1 MLRTAQNRN
10 LNRAREVSDDEFYTQ
25 LHDIENEARHYKPHF
40 VGKTVLC
47 NCDDPWVSNFFDYF
61 ARNFEFL
68 KLKKLVTTCYKS
80 QRPDIFS
87 RHDSEKAIYLE
98 YAGDIN
104 NNRVPEPDEIGIK
117 HLQGDGDFRN
127 SECVALMRQADVV
140 ATNPPFSLFRE
151 YVAQL
156 VSHEKKFLIVGN
168 FNAVT
173 YKEVFHLIKDNKI
186 WVGVSPRGMEFKR
199 PDGTLNP
206 VNACWY
212 TNMDYAKRHENL
224 VLHKTYNAD
233 EYPTY
238 DNYDAIN
245 VDKTTNI
252 PADYDGVMGVPISF
266 LDKYNPDQFKI
277 VGMGED
283 NGRGFSGGVWKG
295 GSLKCL
301 IKGKAKFKRLFIKRK
316 QAQP

>member
-1 MLRTAQNRN
+1 MPRTAQNQN
-10 LNRAREVSDDEFYTQ
+10 LNRARETSDDEFYTQ
-25 LHDIENEARHYKPHF
+25 LRDIEREVQHYKDHF
-40 VGKTVLC
+40 HGKTVLC
-47 NCDDPWVSNFFDYF
+47 NCDDPRVSNFFDYF

-68 KLKKLVTTCYKS
+68 KLKKLTATCYKN
-80 QRPDIFS
+80 QERDLHS
-87 RHDSEKAIYLE
+87 RHDCERAISLE
-98 YAGDIN
+98 YLGDLN
-104 NNRVPEPDEIGIK
+104 NNRIPDPNEIGVRE
-117 HLQGDGDFRN
+117 LQGDGDFRSN
-127 SECVALMRQADVV
+127 ECIALMRESDIVV
-140 ATNPPFSLFRE
+140 TNPPFSLFRD

-156 VSHEKKFLIVGN
+156 AAHKKKFLIIGN

-173 YKEVFHLIKDNKI
+173 YKEVFRLIKANKI
-186 WVGVSPRGMEFKR
+186 WVGASPRGMEFKR

-224 VLHKTYNAD
+224 FLHKTYNAD

-245 VDKTTNI
+245 VDATKKI
-252 PADYDGVMGVPISF
+252 PADYTGVMGVPISF

-301 IKGKAKFKRLFIKRK
+301 IKGKAKFKRLFIKRERV
-316 QAQP
+316 QP